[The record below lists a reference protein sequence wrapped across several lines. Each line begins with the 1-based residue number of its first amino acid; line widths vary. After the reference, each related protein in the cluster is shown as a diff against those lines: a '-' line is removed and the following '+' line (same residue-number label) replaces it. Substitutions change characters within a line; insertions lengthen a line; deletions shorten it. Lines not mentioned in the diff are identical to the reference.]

1 MDLRDKTALVTG
13 GGTGIGAAIAR
24 ALSAEGVHVML
35 AGRRTEPLH
44 RSAEAIR
51 NNGGHAS
58 FMACDVR
65 SPEQCEA
72 LVNAT
77 LERLGRIDILVNN
90 AGVSGHGKYLG
101 AHSAEEWDVIMDTNL
116 KSAFL
121 ISRSALPGMLAAGA
135 GYIVN
140 ISSISGIRCYPGE
153 AVYGVSK
160 HALNALTEYIVEE
173 YGRRGIRAVAV
184 CPGLVHTDMGLALK
198 PERLEHLISP
208 DEVAGAVIWILRQP
222 DSVMIPSPVA
232 LDTVADPWDG
242 HGIPIAEPTA

>member
-24 ALSAEGVHVML
+24 ALSAEGVRLML
-35 AGRRTEPLH
+35 AGRRTAPLH
-44 RSAEAIR
+44 ESVEAIR
-51 NNGGHAS
+51 NNGGQAS

-65 SPEQCEA
+65 SHEQCEA

-116 KSAFL
+116 RSAFL
-121 ISRSALPGMLAAGA
+121 VSKAALPGMLAQGA

-140 ISSISGIRCYPGE
+140 ISSISGMRCYPGE

-173 YGRRGIRAVAV
+173 YGIHGIRAVAV

-198 PERLEHLISP
+198 PRRLEHLISP
-208 DEVAGAVIWILRQP
+208 DDVAGAVVWILRQP
-222 DSVMIPSPVA
+222 DTMTVPSPLA
-232 LDTVADPWDG
+232 LDTKSDPWDG
-242 HGIPIAEPTA
+242 QGAVIAEPTA